1 MALTANK
8 NVPQKASNL
17 ILRKIAAGEQIFRGA
32 ITKLV
37 GGYLEPAAAEAGALF
52 GGIAYEGVSN
62 VGGVDGAAE
71 VRILREGLFKVKSVG
86 LTQADVG
93 KTAYASDD
101 ETVSATDAGNEI
113 AAGTIEVVE
122 SATVCWIRL

>member
-17 ILRKIAAGEQIFRGA
+17 ILRKIAATEEIFRGA

-37 GGYLEPAAAEAGALF
+37 GGYLEPASAEAGALF

-62 VGGVDGAAE
+62 AGGADGAE
-71 VRILREGLFKVKSVG
+71 ETRVLVEGLFKFKSVG
-86 LTQADVG
+86 LGQADVG

-113 AAGTIEVVE
+113 PVGSIEVVE
-122 SATVCWIRL
+122 SATVCWVRL